1 MIIADPVKV
10 FKYGLEMASHS
21 WPYDTLDKATKLH
34 DKRFRQAYGVGPNTI
49 VKVSSDLHSTK
60 ISGNLSIK
68 DQSLN
73 EILMALSWLNTYPK
87 EHNHAGNWKCCENK
101 ARKVTWKYVK
111 SIQGL
116 KNHKV
121 QWIVP
126 DPNNPPEEVFLCTVD
141 GVHCQISEI
150 RTKPDKNLCSYK
162 NKKPGVVYEL
172 AIAVY
177 DSRLVRINGPF
188 LAGTSD
194 IDVFR
199 KPNGLL
205 SKIPKGKRVIADRG
219 YSGEANICSIRN
231 PMDSKD
237 LKEMKNRAL
246 AKHEVFNGRLK
257 DFGILDQRFQSNRD
271 SLNKHKCVFEACC
284 VLQQYDVE
292 DGHPLFKV

>member
-1 MIIADPVKV
+1 
-10 FKYGLEMASHS
+10 
-21 WPYDTLDKATKLH
+21 
-34 DKRFRQAYGVGPNTI
+34 
-49 VKVSSDLHSTK
+49 
-60 ISGNLSIK
+60 
-68 DQSLN
+68 
-73 EILMALSWLNTYPK
+73 
-87 EHNHAGNWKCCENK
+87 
-101 ARKVTWKYVK
+101 
-111 SIQGL
+111 
-116 KNHKV
+116 
-121 QWIVP
+121 
-126 DPNNPPEEVFLCTVD
+126 
-141 GVHCQISEI
+141 
-150 RTKPDKNLCSYK
+150 
-162 NKKPGVVYEL
+162 VYEL